1 LLFPLRT
8 KIWDAAYIDGDERDR
23 AAYLSDMDACRAIH
37 TLAYDDTCVAS
48 EPRDRGT
55 AGRYCHQGC
64 TKHAGMDADVFARRI
79 DHTEKGYDDHVHA

>member
-55 AGRYCHQGC
+55 AGR
-64 TKHAGMDADVFARRI
+64 
-79 DHTEKGYDDHVHA
+79 